1 MSCIKCAPLN
11 IAHLVLC
18 PEKEDNTVQAPNWQ
32 EVETILFEKGKE
44 AIERFANEH
53 PDLLCSFFA
62 YSADPLSG
70 EFAICI
76 DTQEHALQQAEKE
89 ELRVCQRRERRL
101 HSPSAWRGAQTTL
114 EFPHLTEYSLV
125 VDYFHFAFYSYT
137 TFADWTTFFD
147 SESYPEQLPGEDDY
161 LAGNTRIVL
170 WKVLERL
177 IQEQVLSQLNMAPLF
192 RLGYQLYEK
201 GLVVLRIL
209 NWPILVNEK

>member
-1 MSCIKCAPLN
+1 VPKARK
-11 IAHLVLC
+11 AV
-18 PEKEDNTVQAPNWQ
+18 T
-32 EVETILFEKGKE
+32 F
-44 AIERFANEH
+44 
-53 PDLLCSFFA
+53 
-62 YSADPLSG
+62 
-70 EFAICI
+70 
-76 DTQEHALQQAEKE
+76 
-89 ELRVCQRRERRL
+89 
-101 HSPSAWRGAQTTL
+101 
-114 EFPHLTEYSLV
+114 TEYSLV

>member
-1 MSCIKCAPLN
+1 MWN
-11 IAHLVLC
+11 
-18 PEKEDNTVQAPNWQ
+18 
-32 EVETILFEKGKE
+32 
-44 AIERFANEH
+44 EREEH
-53 PDLLCSFFA
+53 
-62 YSADPLSG
+62 G
-70 EFAICI
+70 WE
-76 DTQEHALQQAEKE
+76 EAEKE
-89 ELRVCQRRERRL
+89 ELGVWQRRERRL

-114 EFPHLTEYSLV
+114 EFPHITEYSLV

-209 NWPILVNEK
+209 NWPILVNAK